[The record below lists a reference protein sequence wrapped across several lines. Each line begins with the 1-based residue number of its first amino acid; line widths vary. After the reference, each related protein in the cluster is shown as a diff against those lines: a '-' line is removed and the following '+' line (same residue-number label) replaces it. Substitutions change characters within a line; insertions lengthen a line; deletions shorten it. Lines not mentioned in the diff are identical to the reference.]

1 MTEINSVI
9 AQRTELKDYLCQHK
23 IDLEQKVDQF
33 LNWANC
39 FTICRLERTPEG
51 VQKEPHELTLFLN
64 SIRPAF
70 VGPAYSLNK
79 YIDAYVEDVFWD
91 DIKYEVDQEKRMS
104 SSLRAISI
112 TIEMQNCLLLIKSG
126 LDRLVRLFSFYDR
139 GIASTSTFG
148 RIKENGS
155 AKGFMSQVVSKKD
168 TNPMYSFIYNEYM
181 QWIQECVRPRDAIV
195 HYSDFA
201 TSYGYDS
208 DTITEHPVGFSAR
221 EDVLAVSF
229 PSLVEYVNRYYNFYN
244 QIFSMLAAQERK
256 ICDLENKCSHCW
268 IDAAFKQQAPSLEKS
283 G

>member
-1 MTEINSVI
+1 MTEIDSVI
-9 AQRTELKDYLCQHK
+9 AQRTELKNYLCQHK
-23 IDLEQKVDQF
+23 IDLEGKVDQ
-33 LNWANC
+33 LLKWANC
-39 FTICRLERTPEG
+39 FTICRLERKPEG
-51 VQKEPHELTLFLN
+51 AQVEPHELTLFLN
-64 SIRPAF
+64 NIRPAF

-91 DIKYEVDQEKRMS
+91 DIKYEVDPEKRMS

-155 AKGFMSQVVSKKD
+155 AKGFMSHVVSKKD
-168 TNPMYSFIYNEYM
+168 ANPMYSFIYDEYV

-208 DTITEHPVGFSAR
+208 DTITEHPVGINAR
-221 EDVLAVSF
+221 EDDLAVSF
-229 PSLVEYVNRYYNFYN
+229 SSLVEYVNRYYSFFDR
-244 QIFSMLAAQERK
+244 IISMFAAAERK
-256 ICDLENKCSHCW
+256 ICEQENKCSHCW
-268 IDAAFKQQAPSLEKS
+268 IDAAFKQQASSLEKS
-283 G
+283 N